1 MVKVKI
7 AYILVVYSSRINT
20 NRVSSSIDLPRNS
33 NKRSSK
39 SKRQKKRTR
48 GGTTSRN
55 QGAKRLT
62 LEEKL
67 AQYLNETLSFENAA
81 VSRLQS
87 RIKEIQLEDAK
98 QQLQQHLEVT
108 KEQQN
113 RLKQLIRNLG
123 ARPTN
128 DSGQLPILVPP
139 KTLANTLRKS
149 MSSAEQ
155 QIKAAKED
163 LIIENAEV
171 TMYDTLL
178 QLTQL
183 MNAGDAVPTL
193 TQNLAEE
200 RAMADWI
207 RANTPA
213 MITQLYPEIQ
223 SSIVLPEGEEGREMV
238 TEGAV
243 TPPASATEENETMG
257 ATAAEA

>member
-1 MVKVKI
+1 
-7 AYILVVYSSRINT
+7 LVH
-20 NRVSSSIDLPRNS
+20 
-33 NKRSSK
+33 KRSSK
-39 SKRQKKRTR
+39 STRSKGQKKTR
-48 GGTTSRN
+48 RAKNSHRGA
-55 QGAKRLT
+55 AKRLT

-67 AQYLNETLSFENAA
+67 AQYLNEALSFENAA

-108 KEQQN
+108 REQQN
-113 RLKQLIRNLG
+113 RLKQLITNLR

-139 KTLANTLRKS
+139 RTIANTLKKS
-149 MSSAEQ
+149 MTSAEQ
-155 QIKAAKED
+155 QIKSAKED
-163 LIIENAEV
+163 LVIENAEV

-178 QLTQL
+178 QVAQL
-183 MNAGDAVPTL
+183 MNAGDAVPVL

-238 TEGAV
+238 TEGPV
-243 TPPASATEENETMG
+243 TRTSTTEGNESMG
-257 ATAAEA
+257 ATATEA

>member
-1 MVKVKI
+1 MARKRNSKSTKSKGQKKTRR
-7 AYILVVYSSRINT
+7 AKNSSR
-20 NRVSSSIDLPRNS
+20 
-33 NKRSSK
+33 
-39 SKRQKKRTR
+39 QY
-48 GGTTSRN
+48 
-55 QGAKRLT
+55 AKRLT

-67 AQYLNETLSFENAA
+67 AQYLNEALSFENAA

-108 KEQQN
+108 REQQN
-113 RLKQLIRNLG
+113 RLKQLITNLG

-139 KTLANTLRKS
+139 RTLANTLKKS
-149 MSSAEQ
+149 MTSAEK
-155 QIKAAKED
+155 QIKSAKED
-163 LIIENAEV
+163 LVIENAEV

-178 QLTQL
+178 QVAQL
-183 MNAGDAVPTL
+183 MNAGDTVPVL

-223 SSIVLPEGEEGREMV
+223 SSIVLPEGEEGREVV

-243 TPPASATEENETMG
+243 TGGLSATEENESLG
-257 ATAAEA
+257 ATATEA

>member
-1 MVKVKI
+1 
-7 AYILVVYSSRINT
+7 
-20 NRVSSSIDLPRNS
+20 
-33 NKRSSK
+33 
-39 SKRQKKRTR
+39 
-48 GGTTSRN
+48 
-55 QGAKRLT
+55 

-87 RIKEIQLEDAK
+87 RIKEIELEDAK

-113 RLKQLIRNLG
+113 RLKQLITNLG

-128 DSGQLPILVPP
+128 DSGQLPIIVPP
-139 KTLANTLRKS
+139 RTLANTLKKS
-149 MSSAEQ
+149 MTSAEQ

-183 MNAGDAVPTL
+183 MNAGDAVPVL

-200 RAMADWI
+200 RAMADWM

-223 SSIVLPEGEEGREMV
+223 SSIVLPEGEEGREV
-238 TEGAV
+238 LTEGAV
-243 TPPASATEENETMG
+243 TAAATATEESERIG
-257 ATAAEA
+257 ATATEA

>member
-1 MVKVKI
+1 M
-7 AYILVVYSSRINT
+7 AR
-20 NRVSSSIDLPRNS
+20 
-33 NKRSSK
+33 KRSSK
-39 SKRQKKRTR
+39 SIRNKGQKKTR
-48 GGTTSRN
+48 SAKNSRR
-55 QGAKRLT
+55 GAAKRLT

-67 AQYLNETLSFENAA
+67 AQYLNEALSFENAA
-81 VSRLQS
+81 VSRLQL

-108 KEQQN
+108 REQQN
-113 RLKQLIRNLG
+113 RLKQLITNLG

-128 DSGQLPILVPP
+128 NSGQLPILVPP
-139 KTLANTLRKS
+139 RTIANTLKKS
-149 MSSAEQ
+149 MTSAEQ
-155 QIKAAKED
+155 QIKSAKED
-163 LIIENAEV
+163 LVIENAEV

-178 QLTQL
+178 QVAQL
-183 MNAGDAVPTL
+183 MNAGDAVPVL

-223 SSIVLPEGEEGREMV
+223 SSIVLPEGEEGREVV

-243 TPPASATEENETMG
+243 TGTSATEGNESMG
-257 ATAAEA
+257 ATTTEA

>member
-1 MVKVKI
+1 LEL
-7 AYILVVYSSRINT
+7 A
-20 NRVSSSIDLPRNS
+20 RN
-33 NKRSSK
+33 KSSK
-39 SKRQKKRTR
+39 STKGKTQKKTR
-48 GGTTSRN
+48 RVRNTSRQN
-55 QGAKRLT
+55 AKRLT

-87 RIKEIQLEDAK
+87 RVKETQLEDAK

-113 RLKQLIRNLG
+113 RLKQLITNLG
-123 ARPTN
+123 ARPTK

-139 KTLANTLRKS
+139 RTLANTLKKS
-149 MSSAEQ
+149 MTSAEQ
-155 QIKAAKED
+155 QIKSAKED
-163 LIIENAEV
+163 LIIENAEI

-178 QLTQL
+178 QVAQL
-183 MNAGDAVPTL
+183 MNAGDAVPVL
-193 TQNLAEE
+193 NQNLAEE

-223 SSIVLPEGEEGREMV
+223 SSVVLPEGEEGREV
-238 TEGAV
+238 ITEGAV
-243 TPPASATEENETMG
+243 TPATEDEEEKRMG
-257 ATAAEA
+257 PTAAEA

>member
-1 MVKVKI
+1 L
-7 AYILVVYSSRINT
+7 AR
-20 NRVSSSIDLPRNS
+20 
-33 NKRSSK
+33 KRSSK
-39 SKRQKKRTR
+39 SIRNKGQKTR
-48 GGTTSRN
+48 RAKNSRR
-55 QGAKRLT
+55 GAAKRLT

-81 VSRLQS
+81 VSRLQL

-108 KEQQN
+108 REQQN
-113 RLKQLIRNLG
+113 RLKQLITNLG

-139 KTLANTLRKS
+139 RTIANTLKKS
-149 MSSAEQ
+149 MTSAEQ
-155 QIKAAKED
+155 QIKSAKED
-163 LIIENAEV
+163 LVIENAEV

-178 QLTQL
+178 QVAQL
-183 MNAGDAVPTL
+183 MNAGDAVPVL

-243 TPPASATEENETMG
+243 TGTSVTEGNEGMG
-257 ATAAEA
+257 ATATEA

>member
-1 MVKVKI
+1 LARKRNSKSTKSKGQKKTRR
-7 AYILVVYSSRINT
+7 AKNSSR
-20 NRVSSSIDLPRNS
+20 
-33 NKRSSK
+33 
-39 SKRQKKRTR
+39 QY
-48 GGTTSRN
+48 
-55 QGAKRLT
+55 AKRLT

-67 AQYLNETLSFENAA
+67 AQYLNEALSFENAA

-108 KEQQN
+108 REQQN
-113 RLKQLIRNLG
+113 RLKQLITNLG

-139 KTLANTLRKS
+139 RALANTLKKS
-149 MSSAEQ
+149 MTSAEQ
-155 QIKAAKED
+155 QIKSAKED
-163 LIIENAEV
+163 LVIESAEV

-178 QLTQL
+178 QVAQL
-183 MNAGDAVPTL
+183 MNAGDAVPVL
-193 TQNLAEE
+193 NQNLAEE

-223 SSIVLPEGEEGREMV
+223 SSIVLPEGEEGREV
-238 TEGAV
+238 VVEGAV
-243 TPPASATEENETMG
+243 TAAATEDEEERRVGTS
-257 ATAAEA
+257 AA

>member
-1 MVKVKI
+1 V
-7 AYILVVYSSRINT
+7 T
-20 NRVSSSIDLPRNS
+20 SSIELARNS
-33 NKRSSK
+33 SNKKSSK
-39 SKRQKKRTR
+39 GKRQKKKRR
-48 GGTTSRN
+48 IGANSRN
-55 QGAKRLT
+55 RSAKRLT

-113 RLKQLIRNLG
+113 RLKQLITNLG

-139 KTLANTLRKS
+139 KTLANTLKKS
-149 MSSAEQ
+149 MTSAEK
-155 QIKAAKED
+155 QIKSAKED

-171 TMYDTLL
+171 TIYDTLL

-183 MNAGDAVPTL
+183 MNAGDAVPAL

-223 SSIVLPEGEEGREMV
+223 SSIVLPEGEQGREVV

-243 TPPASATEENETMG
+243 TSASVTQENERMG
-257 ATAAEA
+257 ATATEA

>member
-1 MVKVKI
+1 LEL
-7 AYILVVYSSRINT
+7 A
-20 NRVSSSIDLPRNS
+20 RN
-33 NKRSSK
+33 KSSK
-39 SKRQKKRTR
+39 STKGKRQKKTR
-48 GGTTSRN
+48 RVGNTSRQN
-55 QGAKRLT
+55 AKRLT

-87 RIKEIQLEDAK
+87 RVKETQLEDAK

-113 RLKQLIRNLG
+113 RLKQLITNLG

-139 KTLANTLRKS
+139 RTLANTLKKS
-149 MSSAEQ
+149 MTSAEQ
-155 QIKAAKED
+155 QIKSAKED
-163 LIIENAEV
+163 LIIENAEI

-178 QLTQL
+178 QVAQL
-183 MNAGDAVPTL
+183 MNAGDAVPVL
-193 TQNLAEE
+193 NQNLAEE

-223 SSIVLPEGEEGREMV
+223 SSIVLPEGEEGREV
-238 TEGAV
+238 ATEGAV
-243 TPPASATEENETMG
+243 TPATEDEEEKRMG
-257 ATAAEA
+257 PTAAEA

>member
-1 MVKVKI
+1 L
-7 AYILVVYSSRINT
+7 A
-20 NRVSSSIDLPRNS
+20 RN
-33 NKRSSK
+33 KSSK
-39 SKRQKKRTR
+39 STRSKRQKKTISAKRKNGRQT
-48 GGTTSRN
+48 
-55 QGAKRLT
+55 AKRLT
-62 LEEKL
+62 LGEKL

-87 RIKEIQLEDAK
+87 RIKEPQLEDAK

-113 RLKQLIRNLG
+113 RLKQLITNLG

-139 KTLANTLRKS
+139 RTLANTLKKS
-149 MSSAEQ
+149 MTSAEQ
-155 QIKAAKED
+155 QIKSAKED
-163 LIIENAEV
+163 LIIENAEI

-178 QLTQL
+178 QVAQL
-183 MNAGDAVPTL
+183 MNAGDAVPVL
-193 TQNLAEE
+193 NQNLAEE

-223 SSIVLPEGEEGREMV
+223 SSIVLPEGEEGREV
-238 TEGAV
+238 ATEGAV
-243 TPPASATEENETMG
+243 TPATEDEEEKRMG
-257 ATAAEA
+257 PTAAEA

>member
-1 MVKVKI
+1 MARKRNSKSTKSKGQKKTRR
-7 AYILVVYSSRINT
+7 AKNSSR
-20 NRVSSSIDLPRNS
+20 
-33 NKRSSK
+33 
-39 SKRQKKRTR
+39 QY
-48 GGTTSRN
+48 
-55 QGAKRLT
+55 AKRLT

-67 AQYLNETLSFENAA
+67 AQYLNEALSFENAA

-87 RIKEIQLEDAK
+87 RIKEVQLEDVK

-108 KEQQN
+108 REQQN
-113 RLKQLIRNLG
+113 RLKQLITNLG

-139 KTLANTLRKS
+139 RTLANTLKKS
-149 MSSAEQ
+149 MTSAEK
-155 QIKAAKED
+155 QIKSAKED
-163 LIIENAEV
+163 LVIENAEV

-178 QLTQL
+178 QVAQL
-183 MNAGDAVPTL
+183 MNAGDTVPIL

-223 SSIVLPEGEEGREMV
+223 SSIVLPEGEEGREVV

-243 TPPASATEENETMG
+243 TGGLSATEENESLG
-257 ATAAEA
+257 ATATEA

>member
-1 MVKVKI
+1 LARKRISKSTKGKKQKKTTRR
-7 AYILVVYSSRINT
+7 AKNNSSRQN
-20 NRVSSSIDLPRNS
+20 
-33 NKRSSK
+33 
-39 SKRQKKRTR
+39 
-48 GGTTSRN
+48 
-55 QGAKRLT
+55 AKRLT

-67 AQYLNETLSFENAA
+67 AQYLNEALSFENAA

-108 KEQQN
+108 REQQN
-113 RLKQLIRNLG
+113 RLKQLITNLG

-139 KTLANTLRKS
+139 RTLANTLKKS
-149 MSSAEQ
+149 MTSAEK
-155 QIKAAKED
+155 QIKSAKED
-163 LIIENAEV
+163 LVIENAEV

-178 QLTQL
+178 QVAQL
-183 MNAGDAVPTL
+183 MNAGDTVPVL

-223 SSIVLPEGEEGREMV
+223 SSIVLPEGEEGREVV

-243 TPPASATEENETMG
+243 TGGLSATEENKSIG
-257 ATAAEA
+257 ATATEA

>member
-1 MVKVKI
+1 L
-7 AYILVVYSSRINT
+7 A
-20 NRVSSSIDLPRNS
+20 RN
-33 NKRSSK
+33 NKSSK
-39 SKRQKKRTR
+39 GKRQKKRR
-48 GGTTSRN
+48 KASSSK

-87 RIKEIQLEDAK
+87 RIRETYLEDAK

-113 RLKQLIRNLG
+113 RLKQLITNLG

-139 KTLANTLRKS
+139 KTVANTLKKS
-149 MSSAEQ
+149 MTSAEQ

-183 MNAGDAVPTL
+183 MNAGDAMPVL

-223 SSIVLPEGEEGREMV
+223 SSIVLPAGEEGREVV

-243 TPPASATEENETMG
+243 TAATAEEDERMG
-257 ATAAEA
+257 ATATEA

>member
-1 MVKVKI
+1 MARKRNSKSTKSKGQKKTRR
-7 AYILVVYSSRINT
+7 AKNSSR
-20 NRVSSSIDLPRNS
+20 
-33 NKRSSK
+33 
-39 SKRQKKRTR
+39 QY
-48 GGTTSRN
+48 
-55 QGAKRLT
+55 AKRLT

-67 AQYLNETLSFENAA
+67 AQYLNEALSFENAA

-108 KEQQN
+108 REQQN
-113 RLKQLIRNLG
+113 RLKQLITNLG

-139 KTLANTLRKS
+139 RTLANTLKKS
-149 MSSAEQ
+149 MTSAEK
-155 QIKAAKED
+155 QIKSAKED
-163 LIIENAEV
+163 LVIENAEV

-178 QLTQL
+178 QVAQL
-183 MNAGDAVPTL
+183 MNAGDTVPVL

-223 SSIVLPEGEEGREMV
+223 SSIVLPEGEEGREVV

-243 TPPASATEENETMG
+243 TGGLSATEENKSIG
-257 ATAAEA
+257 ATATEA

>member
-1 MVKVKI
+1 MEL
-7 AYILVVYSSRINT
+7 A
-20 NRVSSSIDLPRNS
+20 RN
-33 NKRSSK
+33 RSSK
-39 SKRQKKRTR
+39 STKGKRQKKTR
-48 GGTTSRN
+48 RSRNTSR
-55 QGAKRLT
+55 QSAKRLT
-62 LEEKL
+62 LGEKL

-87 RIKEIQLEDAK
+87 RIKEPQLEDAK

-113 RLKQLIRNLG
+113 RLKQLITNLG

-139 KTLANTLRKS
+139 RTLANTLKKS
-149 MSSAEQ
+149 MTSAEQ
-155 QIKAAKED
+155 QIKSAKED
-163 LIIENAEV
+163 LIIENAEI

-178 QLTQL
+178 QVAQL
-183 MNAGDAVPTL
+183 MNAGDAVPVL
-193 TQNLAEE
+193 NQNLAEE

-223 SSIVLPEGEEGREMV
+223 SSIVLPEGEEGREV
-238 TEGAV
+238 ATEGAV
-243 TPPASATEENETMG
+243 TPATEDEEEKRMG
-257 ATAAEA
+257 STAAEA